1 MGTRPQEQQVNV
13 YDKKE
18 LTIRFVLNIYGI
30 FVILGFI
37 LSIFTS
43 PISLNEQLQFVYHT
57 EHLLKEEKVIQLI
70 IFLVMGAMIYFTAV
84 NIFYHQLSN
93 REENSEIDSASA

>member
-13 YDKKE
+13 YDKK
-18 LTIRFVLNIYGI
+18 LTIRFALNIYGI

-84 NIFYHQLSN
+84 NIFYHQLSK
-93 REENSEIDSASA
+93 RVENSEIDSASA

>member
-13 YDKKE
+13 YDKK

-37 LSIFTS
+37 LSIVTS

-70 IFLVMGAMIYFTAV
+70 IFLVMGAVIYFTAV
-84 NIFYHQLSN
+84 NIFYHQLSK
-93 REENSEIDSASA
+93 REENSEIDSVSA

>member
-13 YDKKE
+13 YDKK

-84 NIFYHQLSN
+84 NIFYHQLSK

>member
-13 YDKKE
+13 YDKK

-37 LSIFTS
+37 LSIVTS

-70 IFLVMGAMIYFTAV
+70 IFLVMGAVIYFTAV
-84 NIFYHQLSN
+84 NIFYHQLSK

>member
-13 YDKKE
+13 YDKK
-18 LTIRFVLNIYGI
+18 LTIRFGLNIYGI

-37 LSIFTS
+37 LSIFIS

-70 IFLVMGAMIYFTAV
+70 IFLVMGAVIYFPAT
-84 NIFYHQLSN
+84 NIFYHQLSK
-93 REENSEIDSASA
+93 REENSEIDSALA